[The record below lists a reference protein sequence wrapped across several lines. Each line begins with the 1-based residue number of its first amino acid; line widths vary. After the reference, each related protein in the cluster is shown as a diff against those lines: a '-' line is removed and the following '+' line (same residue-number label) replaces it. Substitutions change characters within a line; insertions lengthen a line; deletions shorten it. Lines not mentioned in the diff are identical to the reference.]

1 MMQQLDMLLN
11 LPHLISALACFIGLL
26 VGSFLNVV
34 IYRLPIMMQR
44 NWRKECIEYLQIRLR
59 RNATRR
65 RMAATD
71 TGSLA
76 AFPQSMEV
84 GAEAAKRCAEE
95 EPFNLVFP
103 LSRCPGC
110 NTPIKPYQ
118 NIPVISYLF
127 LKGKCAKCNC
137 HISLRYP
144 IIEVFTA
151 ITSAIVAWHF
161 GDTPQ
166 TVFALMLTWSLIA
179 LSFIDIDHQL
189 LPDNI
194 TLPVLWL
201 GMFLSLFGLFTD
213 AHSSI
218 IGAIAGYIAL
228 WTVYHLFKLATGKEG
243 MGYGDFKLLALFGAW
258 LGWQYLPVI
267 ILLSSLVGAVIGITM
282 IIFVKRD
289 HNIPIPFGPYL
300 AAAGWIALLWGN
312 DLNQLYLTTAGL

>member
-1 MMQQLDMLLN
+1 MMQQLDILLN
-11 LPHLISALACFIGLL
+11 FPYFLTAFACLIGLL

-44 NWRKECIEYLQIRLR
+44 NWRKECIEYLQIDS
-59 RNATRR
+59 TE
-65 RMAATD
+65 
-71 TGSLA
+71 SE
-76 AFPQSMEV
+76 PQET
-84 GAEAAKRCAEE
+84 
-95 EPFNLVFP
+95 FNLVFP
-103 LSRCPGC
+103 LSRCPNC

-127 LKGKCAKCNC
+127 LKGQCATCSNP
-137 HISLRYP
+137 ISSRYP
-144 IIEVFTA
+144 IIEAFTA

-201 GMFLSLFGLFTD
+201 GLFLSLFGLYTD
-213 AHSSI
+213 AHNSI
-218 IGAIAGYIAL
+218 IGAIAGYTIL
-228 WTVYHLFKLATGKEG
+228 WSVYHLFKLATGKEG

-267 ILLSSLVGAVIGITM
+267 ILLSSLVGAIIGLSM
-282 IIFVKRD
+282 IIIVRRD
-289 HNIPIPFGPYL
+289 HIIPIPFGPYL

-312 DLNQLYLTTAGL
+312 DLNQFYLSTVGL